1 MSAISIHEV
10 LAQMA
15 DAGDRPFKVEFVRS
29 TGKQAGSVKECFA
42 YYGAPNPKER
52 GRTAGAVGVN
62 RKVRKRHV
70 ESGTVPLTEVSTR
83 NLITP
88 LISHIIGFNGKKVY
102 H

>member
-1 MSAISIHEV
+1 MNAISIHEV
-10 LAQMA
+10 LSQMA
-15 DAGDRPFKVEFVRS
+15 EGGDKPFKIAFVRS

-52 GRTAGAVGVN
+52 NRIAQTVGAT

-88 LISHIIGFNGKKVY
+88 LISHIIGFQGKKVY